1 MTKVWRCCGVEV
13 RSCYG
18 VELRSCCG
26 VELRSCC
33 GVELLRRGGVALVA
47 VLRRGG
53 CHGVAAWKVLWRG
66 VLAGWERENEM
77 RRRKMK

>member
-1 MTKVWRCCGVEV
+1 M
-13 RSCYG
+13 
-18 VELRSCCG
+18 LRRG
-26 VELRSCC
+26 
-33 GVELLRRGGVALVA
+33 GAELLRRGAAELLRRGAAELVA